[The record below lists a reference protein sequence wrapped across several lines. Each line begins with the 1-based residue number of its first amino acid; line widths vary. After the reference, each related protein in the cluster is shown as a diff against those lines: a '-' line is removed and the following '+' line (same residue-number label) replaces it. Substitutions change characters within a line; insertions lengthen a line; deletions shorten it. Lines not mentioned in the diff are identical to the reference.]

1 MCVETHLHH
10 ASHRPYQHAMPT
22 SLYELN
28 EAAEAAK
35 EKRADTDANGEN
47 ENEKMKNIKTDFNC
61 QFFNVAYRCKK
72 HGARQM
78 GAGLRGRMFGVE
90 ATGEF

>member
-28 EAAEAAK
+28 EAAK

-47 ENEKMKNIKTDFNC
+47 ENEKIKNIKTDFNC